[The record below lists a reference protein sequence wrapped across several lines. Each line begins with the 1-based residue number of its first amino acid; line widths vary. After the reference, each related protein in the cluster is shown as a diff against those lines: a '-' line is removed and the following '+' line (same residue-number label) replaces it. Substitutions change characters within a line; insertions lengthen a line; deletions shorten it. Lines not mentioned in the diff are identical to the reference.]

1 MHFVVSCIV
10 FEAFLCLAVE
20 VVPQRAAHRAG
31 EEGRAGRAI
40 PECEIP
46 FFTNCAALMGLSA
59 SSSLL
64 FWFGYTVAV

>member
-10 FEAFLCLAVE
+10 FEASLCLAVE

-46 FFTNCAALMGLSA
+46 FFTRH
-59 SSSLL
+59 
-64 FWFGYTVAV
+64 